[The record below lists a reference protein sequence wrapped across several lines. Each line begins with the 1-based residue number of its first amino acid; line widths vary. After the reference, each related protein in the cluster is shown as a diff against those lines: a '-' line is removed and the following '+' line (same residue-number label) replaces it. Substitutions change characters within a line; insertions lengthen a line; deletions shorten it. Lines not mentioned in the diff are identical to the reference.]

1 MESHSESVAEP
12 EAPAVDALPDAGES
26 MSFESSLEAAFAN
39 LDNAASDPEPVAESA
54 PEPAAEPV
62 AESAPLDQAEEKAAD
77 LLEQLSDQIPAEN
90 TENVPETEAEFQ
102 EPIESLT
109 EDIGDDWTPK
119 AASRFKQLKSELKDS
134 KSELDMLRQQQV
146 AYERKIQELTGL
158 TENKDIETLQAKI
171 TEYENQQL
179 LSNLESTDAYKQAIT
194 EPLAALIGQAEELA
208 DKYDVDA
215 DALVDV
221 LSLDDQQQQDEQLSE
236 LLPSATD
243 RDKARL
249 YRIIEDID
257 PIVERRKQMFENSDQ
272 ALAEA
277 KLVAE
282 QKAAQEAAERA
293 QLRTN
298 VTRNVVERVQQKLP
312 FLSGIEGLDMQAI
325 QSKASDVDPSEIHPV
340 DHAYNVVSA
349 QLLPNIVRE
358 YVSMRKENEAL
369 TDRLAEYEGAEPT
382 MSGQPQNAASP
393 SGVTPDMTFEQS
405 IAAALGG

>member
-1 MESHSESVAEP
+1 MDSHPEPVAEP
-12 EAPAVDALPDAGES
+12 APVEALPDTSEPA
-26 MSFESSLEAAFAN
+26 SFESSLEAAFAQ
-39 LDNAASDPEPVAESA
+39 LDSVPDEPAPETQEAAPQQAAVAE
-54 PEPAAEPV
+54 EP
-62 AESAPLDQAEEKAAD
+62 
-77 LLEQLSDQIPAEN
+77 LETLSDQL
-90 TENVPETEAEFQ
+90 PEKQEAEPEPEPEPQ

-119 AASRFKQLKSELKDS
+119 AASRFKQLKSELKSS

-146 AYERKIQELTGL
+146 AYEQKIQELTGL
-158 TENKDIETLQAKI
+158 TENKDIDALQEKLEA
-171 TEYENQQL
+171 YENQQL
-179 LSNLESTDAYKQAIT
+179 LSNLESTDAYKQAVS
-194 EPLAALIGQAEELA
+194 EPLAVLMKQADEIA
-208 DKYDVDA
+208 DKYEIDA

-221 LSLDDQQQQDEQLSE
+221 LALDDQQQQDEQLSE
-236 LLPSATD
+236 LLPNATD
-243 RDKARL
+243 RDKAKL
-249 YRIIEDID
+249 YRIIEDVD
-257 PIVERRKQMFENSDQ
+257 PIVARRNSMFENSDQ

-282 QKAAQEAAERA
+282 QKAAQAAAENA
-293 QLRTN
+293 QLRAN

-312 FLSGIEGLDMQAI
+312 FLTGIEGLDMAAI
-325 QSKASDVDPSEIHPV
+325 QTQAAESDPTTIHAV
-340 DHAYNVVSA
+340 DHAYNAVSA